1 MTNQISCKG
10 HIGIISAIIL
20 AVGLVAALGIH
31 GWLWSHRPV
40 ASQGLTVTG
49 SVKERVTA
57 DLAKWTAGFS
67 RRADLSNVKDVMTK
81 TEEDRNKLKDFIKS
95 LGIDES
101 SIRFQAPQT
110 SPVYEQ
116 LPGYGMSQ
124 NVIGYTVTQEV
135 RVESG
140 DIGKIE
146 TLSGKVKDIVSLDV
160 VPDYQRTEYFYTK
173 LSELRPEL
181 YAKATED
188 AKVRAA
194 AIAKGTGAKIGGL
207 KEAKTGVIQV
217 TPPNSLDISD
227 YGAYDLSTKEK
238 EVTATVSVTFELMQ
252 E

>member
-1 MTNQISCKG
+1 MTTQQSYGGRFGIASAFILAG
-10 HIGIISAIIL
+10 GIII
-20 AVGLVAALGIH
+20 ALGIH

-40 ASQGLTVTG
+40 TSQGLTVTG

-67 RRADLSNVKDVMTK
+67 RRADLANIKEVMGK
-81 TEEDRNKLKDFIKS
+81 MEEDRNKLKDFIKS
-95 LGIDES
+95 LGIEES
-101 SIRFQAPQT
+101 AIQFQAPQT
-110 SPVYEQ
+110 NPVYEQ
-116 LPGYGMSQ
+116 LAGYGMTQ
-124 NVIGYTVTQEV
+124 NVIGYNVTQEI
-135 RVESG
+135 RVEST

-146 TLSGKVKDIVSLDV
+146 ALSGKVKDIVSLDV

-173 LSELRPEL
+173 LNELRPDL

-252 E
+252 K